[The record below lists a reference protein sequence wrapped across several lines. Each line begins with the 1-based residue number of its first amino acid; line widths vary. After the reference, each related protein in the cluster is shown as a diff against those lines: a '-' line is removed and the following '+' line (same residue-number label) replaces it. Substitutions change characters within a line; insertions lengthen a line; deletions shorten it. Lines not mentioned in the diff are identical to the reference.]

1 MRNGLLCFVKIT
13 QTIKLIKNY
22 CEMRM
27 KPLLQLNHLTIE
39 LPKGAERE
47 KALEDVSYALHQNEI
62 LCLVGESGSGKS
74 LSIRTIMQL
83 LPSTLKVTQGEV
95 LFNGQNLLELT
106 DKQMRTVRG
115 EQIGMVF
122 QEPMTSLNPLMTIGK
137 QVAEMFVIHHRT
149 EDINVKD
156 TVIDLFKEVGLPD
169 PKQIYNK
176 FPHQLSG
183 GQRQRVVIAMALA
196 LEPKILLADEPTTA
210 LDVTTQKQVLQLIKS
225 LQRKHGTGVIFITH
239 DFGVVAEIADR
250 VIVLKEGQ
258 IVESGSVQQILNHAQ
273 HPYTQK
279 LIAAVPKLT
288 FGRDNQ
294 HIALTTAFKVENL
307 NKTYRTSTG
316 SFFKKHIVKAVDQI
330 SFSIKAGE
338 TLGIVGESGSGKSSL
353 ARLSALLMDGDSG
366 DIYIHGKQLNILT
379 SDQLREAR
387 RELQVVFQDPYGSL
401 NPRKKIMDILVRG
414 PLAHGDSYEVAVQK
428 AKKVIVDVGLS
439 VSALQRYP
447 HEFSGGQRQRIA
459 IARALILEPKVL
471 IADEPVSALD
481 VSIQQQ
487 ILTLLRDIQKKL
499 NLAILF
505 ITHDLRVA
513 SSICDKIAVMQK
525 GKIVELSDTRT
536 IFTSPKHSYTRQL
549 ISAIPGDERL
559 QQDVIGEEEELSYAV
574 A

>member
-1 MRNGLLCFVKIT
+1 M
-13 QTIKLIKNY
+13 
-22 CEMRM
+22 E
-27 KPLLQLNHLTIE
+27 PLLQLSDLTIQ
-39 LPKGAERE
+39 LPRGSERE
-47 KALEDVSYALHQNEI
+47 KALNNVSYALHQNEI

-74 LSIRTIMQL
+74 LSVRSIMQL
-83 LPSTLKVTQGEV
+83 LPSTLKITQGEI
-95 LFNGQNLLELT
+95 LFNGQNLLSLT
-106 DKQMRTVRG
+106 DKQMQAIRG

-137 QVAEMFVIHHRT
+137 QVAEMFVVHRRT
-149 EDINVKD
+149 SDINVKD

-169 PKQIYNK
+169 PKQIYYK
-176 FPHQLSG
+176 YPHQLSG

-250 VIVLKEGQ
+250 VIVLKDGE
-258 IVESGSVQQILNHAQ
+258 IVESGSAHDVLHHAQ
-273 HPYTQK
+273 HPYTKK
-279 LIAAVPKLT
+279 LIAAVPKLSL
-288 FGRDNQ
+288 GRVNQ
-294 HIALTTAFKVENL
+294 HIALATAFKVENL

-316 SFFKKHIVKAVDQI
+316 SLFKKHSVKAVDNI
-330 SFSIKAGE
+330 SFAIKAGE

-353 ARLSALLMDGDSG
+353 ARLSAVLMDGDSG
-366 DIYIHGKQLNILT
+366 NIYIHGQQFNTLSAKA
-379 SDQLREAR
+379 LREAR
-387 RELQVVFQDPYGSL
+387 KELQVVFQDPYGSL
-401 NPRKKIMDILVRG
+401 NPRKKIIDILIRG
-414 PLAHGDSYEVAVQK
+414 PLAHGATHAEAVQK
-428 AKKVIVDVGLS
+428 AEKVIVDVGLS
-439 VSALQRYP
+439 KASLQRYP

-487 ILTLLRDIQKKL
+487 ILTLLRDIQQKL

-525 GKIVELSDTRT
+525 GKIVELSDTKT
-536 IFTSPKHSYTRQL
+536 IFTAPKHAYTRQL
-549 ISAIPGDERL
+549 INAIPGTESW
-559 QQDVIGEEEELSYAV
+559 QQDDIDEPVYAV